1 MNAIKEKK
9 SEGAI
14 AFLLNNKAIVILI
27 GVVIIAAFLSEH
39 FFSARNLLNILRQV
53 STTGILAAAFTCVLA
68 CGYIDLS
75 VGSLLGMLGII
86 MAKLSTSANL
96 PFATVVVIGIGL
108 GVLCGAVNGLI
119 ITGLRINFFIAT
131 LATQL
136 VFRGINY
143 VICNNASI
151 SGLPPEYASVGQ
163 QYWGPL
169 PVPVYIM
176 IVFTVIIAVIF
187 YRTTF
192 GRHIVATGGNIEA
205 AKVSG
210 VNVNAVII
218 GVYVIMGI
226 AAAIGALIITG
237 RAMSGQPSAGEGM
250 EMDAIAAAVIG
261 GTALSGGKGSVVGS
275 IIGCILIGVISNA
288 MNIMGV
294 NSNYQLI
301 VKGLIIL
308 AAVVLDV
315 QTEQFLSKR
324 SIKQENA

>member
-96 PFATVVVIGIGL
+96 PFATVVVIAIGL

>member
-1 MNAIKEKK
+1 M
-9 SEGAI
+9 
-14 AFLLNNKAIVILI
+14 
-27 GVVIIAAFLSEH
+27 
-39 FFSARNLLNILRQV
+39 
-53 STTGILAAAFTCVLA
+53 AAAFTCVLA

-96 PFATVVVIGIGL
+96 PFATVVVIAIGL
-108 GVLCGAVNGLI
+108 GALCGAVNGLI
-119 ITGLRINFFIAT
+119 ITGLRVNFFIAT

-143 VICNNASI
+143 VICNNSSI

-169 PVPVYIM
+169 PAPVYIM
-176 IVFTVIIAVIF
+176 ILFTVIIAVIL

-205 AKVSG
+205 ARVSG

-261 GTALSGGKGSVVGS
+261 GTALSGGKGNVVGS
-275 IIGCILIGVISNA
+275 IIGCILIGMIGNVL
-288 MNIMGV
+288 NIMGV

-308 AAVVLDV
+308 SAVVLDV
-315 QTEQFLSKR
+315 QTAQFLSKR

>member
-39 FFSARNLLNILRQV
+39 FFTAKNLLNILRQV

-96 PFATVVVIGIGL
+96 PFATVVVIAIGL
-108 GVLCGAVNGLI
+108 GALCGAVNGLI
-119 ITGLRINFFIAT
+119 ITGLRVNFFIAT

-143 VICNNASI
+143 VICNNSSI

-169 PVPVYIM
+169 PAPVYIM
-176 IVFTVIIAVIF
+176 ILFTVIIAVIL

-205 AKVSG
+205 ARVSG

-261 GTALSGGKGSVVGS
+261 GTALSGGKGNVVGS
-275 IIGCILIGVISNA
+275 IIGCILIGMIGNVL
-288 MNIMGV
+288 NIMGV

-308 AAVVLDV
+308 SAVVLDV
-315 QTEQFLSKR
+315 QTAQFLSKR

>member
-39 FFSARNLLNILRQV
+39 FFTAKNLLNILRQV

-96 PFATVVVIGIGL
+96 PFATVVVIAIGL
-108 GVLCGAVNGLI
+108 GALCGAVNGLI
-119 ITGLRINFFIAT
+119 ITGLRVNFFIAT

-143 VICNNASI
+143 VICNNSSI

-176 IVFTVIIAVIF
+176 ILFTVIIAVIL

-192 GRHIVATGGNIEA
+192 GRHIVRRGAISRRQESR
-205 AKVSG
+205 VS
-210 VNVNAVII
+210 
-218 GVYVIMGI
+218 
-226 AAAIGALIITG
+226 T
-237 RAMSGQPSAGEGM
+237 
-250 EMDAIAAAVIG
+250 
-261 GTALSGGKGSVVGS
+261 
-275 IIGCILIGVISNA
+275 
-288 MNIMGV
+288 
-294 NSNYQLI
+294 
-301 VKGLIIL
+301 
-308 AAVVLDV
+308 
-315 QTEQFLSKR
+315 
-324 SIKQENA
+324 

>member
-39 FFSARNLLNILRQV
+39 FFTAKNLLNILRQV

-96 PFATVVVIGIGL
+96 PFATVVVIAIGL
-108 GVLCGAVNGLI
+108 GALCGAVNGLI
-119 ITGLRINFFIAT
+119 ITGLRVNFFIAT

-143 VICNNASI
+143 VICNNSSI

-176 IVFTVIIAVIF
+176 ILFTVIIAVIL

-205 AKVSG
+205 ARVSG

-261 GTALSGGKGSVVGS
+261 GTALSGGKGNVVGS
-275 IIGCILIGVISNA
+275 IVGCILIGMIGNVL
-288 MNIMGV
+288 NIMGV

-308 AAVVLDV
+308 SAVVLDV
-315 QTEQFLSKR
+315 QTAQFLSKR

>member
-39 FFSARNLLNILRQV
+39 FFTAKNLLNILRQV

-96 PFATVVVIGIGL
+96 PFATVVVIAIGL
-108 GVLCGAVNGLI
+108 GALCGAVNGLI
-119 ITGLRINFFIAT
+119 ITGLRVNFFIAT

-143 VICNNASI
+143 VICNNSSI

-176 IVFTVIIAVIF
+176 ILFTVIIAVIL

-205 AKVSG
+205 ARVSG

-226 AAAIGALIITG
+226 AAATGALIITG

-261 GTALSGGKGSVVGS
+261 GTALSGGKGNVVGS
-275 IIGCILIGVISNA
+275 IIGCILIGMIGNVL
-288 MNIMGV
+288 NIMGV

-308 AAVVLDV
+308 SAVVLDV
-315 QTEQFLSKR
+315 QTAQFLSKR

>member
-39 FFSARNLLNILRQV
+39 FFTAKNLLNILRQV
-53 STTGILAAAFTCVLA
+53 STTGILAAAFTCVQA

-96 PFATVVVIGIGL
+96 PFATVVVIAIGL
-108 GVLCGAVNGLI
+108 GALCGAVNGLI
-119 ITGLRINFFIAT
+119 ITGLRVNFFIAT

-143 VICNNASI
+143 VICNNSSI

-176 IVFTVIIAVIF
+176 ILFTVIIAVIL

-205 AKVSG
+205 ARVSG

-261 GTALSGGKGSVVGS
+261 GTALSGGKGNVVGS
-275 IIGCILIGVISNA
+275 IIGCILIGMIGNVL
-288 MNIMGV
+288 NIMGV

-308 AAVVLDV
+308 SAVVLDV
-315 QTEQFLSKR
+315 QTAQFLSKR

>member
-315 QTEQFLSKR
+315 
-324 SIKQENA
+324 